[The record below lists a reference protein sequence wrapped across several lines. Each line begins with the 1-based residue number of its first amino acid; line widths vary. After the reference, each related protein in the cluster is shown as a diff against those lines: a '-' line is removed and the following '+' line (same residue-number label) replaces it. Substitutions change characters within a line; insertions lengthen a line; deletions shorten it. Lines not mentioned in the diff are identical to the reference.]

1 MALLKKSG
9 STVRCSPAL
18 AFSLIGFAAVLF
30 IYFQTKVV
38 RNATPPTDEVLASA
52 SSSRNTTDAGTSA
65 SPLTHHV
72 QTLIITTHDDNCKRM
87 FDWSMIDQ
95 WKTNDPIEVDYE
107 NLPQTKHLKA
117 DRMGGPSAT
126 GVIEMK
132 IVIRNQQINLTVV
145 NVGKFTN
152 DQMSDNLW
160 HRSVPVYGSWVG
172 VQFAQRKYNLTL
184 NRIVYVFDCN
194 KDRKFEDIPP
204 EWKKMGE
211 VSCDAGL
218 IEQAD
223 VLIEPPTNGLLW
235 DLAWDMNFECYS
247 SDMFKTFVSQFVD
260 KSSKLDPP
268 DPLACW
274 ISRQGRGLR
283 SASNFNEVMGVM
295 KEVFTN
301 ARELRFTKAMSVDDV
316 ANTLNDCR
324 VIFGIHGA
332 GHMNALFARPGVAVI
347 EIVGKDNP
355 AYFRNI
361 NMLLGQNYQRIVGDA
376 TRGIQDDGYVI
387 DLEEAREALMK
398 ARDHAASW
406 IEEHGHWR

>member
-1 MALLKKSG
+1 
-9 STVRCSPAL
+9 
-18 AFSLIGFAAVLF
+18 
-30 IYFQTKVV
+30 
-38 RNATPPTDEVLASA
+38 
-52 SSSRNTTDAGTSA
+52 
-65 SPLTHHV
+65 
-72 QTLIITTHDDNCKRM
+72 
-87 FDWSMIDQ
+87 
-95 WKTNDPIEVDYE
+95 
-107 NLPQTKHLKA
+107 
-117 DRMGGPSAT
+117 
-126 GVIEMK
+126 
-132 IVIRNQQINLTVV
+132 
-145 NVGKFTN
+145 
-152 DQMSDNLW
+152 
-160 HRSVPVYGSWVG
+160 
-172 VQFAQRKYNLTL
+172 
-184 NRIVYVFDCN
+184 
-194 KDRKFEDIPP
+194 
-204 EWKKMGE
+204 
-211 VSCDAGL
+211 
-218 IEQAD
+218 
-223 VLIEPPTNGLLW
+223 
-235 DLAWDMNFECYS
+235 MNFECYS

-301 ARELRFTKAMSVDDV
+301 ARELRFTKAMSIDDV
-316 ANTLNDCR
+316 ANALNDCR

-361 NMLLGQNYQRIVGDA
+361 NMLLGQNYQRIAGDA